1 MHRAPVEGFI
11 RTKTISR
18 ENWMDGRQGW
28 EGTFTS
34 CVFTVY
40 EFRNMWTYHLLK
52 NENQN
57 SSVNGHAWGSRGLPS
72 TGWVTF
78 PCAVHQDTHVQVS
91 GVPAPSQGEEG
102 ALADAQRRRT
112 CYQGTLK
119 SSFVSGKAVVS
130 RPHPCPLSQP
140 VVSGIPSPPAAR
152 ASFLPPRK
160 SLWPRGG
167 EEREAE
173 AGKGQHPLFPKDVIH
188 SQMSFPEAR
197 CHTASC
203 PLNPGISSLH
213 MTQSD
218 GTKNREHEPVCAR
231 VCPPVHICGPRS
243 SVHSLIHSSHQ

>member
-1 MHRAPVEGFI
+1 
-11 RTKTISR
+11 
-18 ENWMDGRQGW
+18 MDGRQGW

-40 EFRNMWTYHLLK
+40 EFRNRWTYHLLK

-152 ASFLPPRK
+152 ASFLPPGRA
-160 SLWPRGG
+160 SGLEVGRRGRQRLG
-167 EEREAE
+167 R
-173 AGKGQHPLFPKDVIH
+173 GSILS
-188 SQMSFPEAR
+188 SQRMSFIPR
-197 CHTASC
+197 CRFQRQDATLPAA
-203 PLNPGISSLH
+203 L
-213 MTQSD
+213 
-218 GTKNREHEPVCAR
+218 
-231 VCPPVHICGPRS
+231 
-243 SVHSLIHSSHQ
+243 